1 MPGPDIR
8 LQGSAGDNNTTCIIT
23 ISLCNHSPTP
33 EHKLLSSTRMCMD
46 YVTASQMRDVGVLQM
61 TLSCVMSAGA
71 VCQIF
76 HVPQRALCPAL
87 VIKTSPPS
95 HSPYNTPTPGLAH
108 SAASLLSLLS
118 DPAQI
123 SRVIVRNPQSP
134 TRNFISKFHQF
145 SFKKKMNIFLNHAS
159 SSRCQG
165 IRF

>member
-1 MPGPDIR
+1 MPCPDIR
-8 LQGSAGDNNTTCIIT
+8 LQEGLISDNNTTCIIT
-23 ISLCNHSPTP
+23 ISLCNHSPTS

-46 YVTASQMRDVGVLQM
+46 YVTASQMRVGVMQM

-108 SAASLLSLLS
+108 SAASQLSLLS

-123 SRVIVRNPQSP
+123 SRVTVCNPQITNSKLYQQISP
-134 TRNFISKFHQF
+134 IKFQKENEHF
-145 SFKKKMNIFLNHAS
+145 FESCIF
-159 SSRCQG
+159 
-165 IRF
+165 F

>member
-1 MPGPDIR
+1 M
-8 LQGSAGDNNTTCIIT
+8 DNNTTCIIT
-23 ISLCNHSPTP
+23 ISLCNHSSTS
-33 EHKLLSSTRMCMD
+33 EHKLLSSTRICMD
-46 YVTASQMRDVGVLQM
+46 YVTASQMREVGVLQM

-108 SAASLLSLLS
+108 SAASQLSLLS

-123 SRVIVRNPQSP
+123 SRVTVCNPQITNP
-134 TRNFISKFHQF
+134 KLISKFHQF
-145 SFKKKMNIFLNHAS
+145 SFKKKMNIFLNHVS